1 MLDEIQRQ
9 KIGSYEQR
17 LAAQQAQLQY
27 LHLQIRPHFFLNCL
41 NLVYSLAGE
50 GKTGPIQDLVLD
62 LSTYLRSVFKGG
74 SKLVPLQS
82 ELASV
87 ESYVRIQQAG
97 VDYPPQLCVSMDAE
111 VSQAPG
117 AIPFPPDFS

>member
-87 ESYVRIQQAG
+87 ESYVR
-97 VDYPPQLCVSMDAE
+97 YPTGRGGLSTPTLRIDGCGGF
-111 VSQAPG
+111 PG
-117 AIPFPPDFS
+117 LVPSFPS